1 MKRKPFKA
9 QVLALPGTTLDLKW
23 DDDLVASVGGKMYAV
38 LCVSG
43 ASAGALS
50 FKVGQEAFL
59 AWTDRPGVRPA
70 PYLARTYWVP
80 VAPESG
86 IAPREIKAAIRA
98 SHALVAAG
106 LTRAVRTQLGIEA
119 RPI

>member
-1 MKRKPFKA
+1 
-9 QVLALPGTTLDLKW
+9 
-23 DDDLVASVGGKMYAV
+23 V

-59 AWTDRPGVRPA
+59 AWTDRPGVQPA
-70 PYLARTYWVP
+70 PYLARGYWVP

-86 IAPREIKAAIRA
+86 IAPRKIKAAIRA
-98 SHALVAAG
+98 SYALVAAG